1 MSARRSNFNA
11 VSVSYGSVG
20 ASLAPDLL
28 RYPPKGFWVGEH
40 SARLG
45 TGRDRFEAARDLMW
59 QWGIHLNSGLELVDV
74 VPGSEGGY
82 RGLNQ
87 RDTRDDIDPN
97 EVLFTAQGHAYVNP
111 GATIS
116 QRYHFSR
123 WTFDLPARVVL
134 VVDEENRA
142 GYALGSLPGHPF
154 EGEQAFVL
162 ELRDDESV
170 WLSVRQLGRPA
181 DGRLRVLSPFF
192 RWQQYRLTKRFLKAL
207 HPTAVVTAETFDA
220 QANASN

>member
-28 RYPPKGFWVGEH
+28 RYPPAGFWVGEN

-45 TGRDRFEAARDLMW
+45 TGRARFESARDQMW
-59 QWGIHLNSGLELVDV
+59 QWAIHLNSGLEITDV

-87 RDTRDDIDPN
+87 RDDRDDIDPN
-97 EVLFTAQGHAYVNP
+97 EVLFTAQGYAYVNP

-116 QRYHFSR
+116 QRYQVWR
-123 WTFDLPARVVL
+123 WTFELPARVVL
-134 VVDEENRA
+134 VIDEDDRA

-154 EGEQAFVL
+154 DGEQAFLL
-162 ELRDDESV
+162 EIRDDESV
-170 WLSVRQLGRPA
+170 WMTVRQLGKPA
-181 DGRLRVLSPFF
+181 DSRLRALAPLF
-192 RWQQYRLTKRFLKAL
+192 RWQQFQLTKKFLKSL
-207 HPTAVVTAETFDA
+207 HPTAAAEAAVSLDG
-220 QANASN
+220 

>member
-40 SARLG
+40 SAKLG
-45 TGRDRFEAARDLMW
+45 TGRARFEAARDAMW
-59 QWGIHLNSGLELVDV
+59 QWAIHLNSGLEITDV

-87 RDTRDDIDPN
+87 RDDRSDIDPN
-97 EVLFTAQGHAYVNP
+97 EVLFTAQGYAYVNP

-116 QRYHFSR
+116 QRLTLWR
-123 WTFDLPARVVL
+123 WTVELPARVVL
-134 VVDEENRA
+134 VIDEENRA

-154 EGEQAFVL
+154 DGEQAFVL
-162 ELRDDESV
+162 ELREDDTV
-170 WLSVRQLGRPA
+170 WLTVRQLGMPA
-181 DGRLRVLSPFF
+181 DPRLRLLWPVF
-192 RWQQYRLTKRFLKAL
+192 RWQQHELTKKFLKSL
-207 HPTAVVTAETFDA
+207 HPTAAAEAAATTED
-220 QANASN
+220 